1 MVHPVKHG
9 QRKRSSKTLSIHRL
23 NMTLKNT
30 AFCALWLLQCGW
42 KCKITPVFWLWLGNK
57 VSLQCFLAMP
67 ESGWWRAVTK
77 CDLHDVVQLCTVFFA
92 CHWKSGCAKCFLMFS
107 SYLWICLNQNA
118 WRHRCLSTC
127 RRHSTE
133 KWANLQQPQRA
144 KASLY
149 WQSYFRAHVSST
161 LRGSSK
167 QKHRKKLKLRL
178 PCRLAFVK
186 LMVTMIV
193 VIIIIIIII
202 LIILII
208 SYYHCYHYHHYHY
221 YNNKYM

>member
-92 CHWKSGCAKCFLMFS
+92 CHWKSGCAMCFLAIS
-107 SYLWICLNQNA
+107 GYV
-118 WRHRCLSTC
+118 STRMHGGTDVC
-127 RRHSTE
+127 HAVVIPQTE
-133 KWANLQQPQRA
+133 KWANLPFNTA
-144 KASLY
+144 
-149 WQSYFRAHVSST
+149 AH
-161 LRGSSK
+161 
-167 QKHRKKLKLRL
+167 
-178 PCRLAFVK
+178 CAAAA
-186 LMVTMIV
+186 
-193 VIIIIIIII
+193 
-202 LIILII
+202 
-208 SYYHCYHYHHYHY
+208 
-221 YNNKYM
+221 NKNTAYSWNFAYPAGWLS